1 MENEIKAYDN
11 SMHGLQHKGA
21 KLSLTKTLRTKGA
34 FTTGTTPSPDQSHKL
49 FVVFRAADSVW
60 EAVPNLGGLETE
72 AFPTV

>member
-1 MENEIKAYDN
+1 
-11 SMHGLQHKGA
+11 MHGLQHKRSKVSIYKA
-21 KLSLTKTLRTKGA
+21 LRTKGA

-72 AFPTV
+72 AFPAV